1 MDIAEFLVFG
11 GRVVPE
17 PAAPAARHIPEPP
30 RPSTTKKR
38 DIAALL
44 GPEATLYWPGGSG
57 GGGSRR
63 RVSGN
68 PVVRPH
74 ARTSPSCRRCGQFH
88 TTAEHEL
95 EETGSVPAQPG
106 RRAPRTASTAA
117 SSPPRPAQR
126 RPTSPASSPL
136 ALVRHAVA
144 AVRGP
149 GRFGDRKVFVFALW
163 QRVGRKLG
171 MSLDEFKQWLFSQHR
186 ARALQLARADLVSAM
201 DPKLV
206 ASSEIRVPGAE
217 FHFVVDPEPRG
228 AR

>member
-1 MDIAEFLVFG
+1 
-11 GRVVPE
+11 VV
-17 PAAPAARHIPEPP
+17 
-30 RPSTTKKR
+30 KKSSKQIER
-38 DIAALL
+38 DIAAFL

-57 GGGSRR
+57 GGGSRK

-74 ARTSPSCRRCGQFH
+74 ARTYPTCRRCGQFH

-95 EETGSVPAQPG
+95 EETGGVPAQPG
-106 RRAPRTASTAA
+106 RRAPRTKARRAASTAA
-117 SSPPRPAQR
+117 ITSARPAQR
-126 RPTSPASSPL
+126 RPTSPAQAPL

-144 AVRGP
+144 AVKGP
-149 GRFGDRKVFVFALW
+149 GRFGDRKVFVSALW
-163 QRVGRKLG
+163 QRVGRKVG

-186 ARALQLARADLVSAM
+186 AGAVQLARADLVAAM

-228 AR
+228 PR

>member
-1 MDIAEFLVFG
+1 MKKSSKQIERDL
-11 GRVVPE
+11 
-17 PAAPAARHIPEPP
+17 AAF
-30 RPSTTKKR
+30 
-38 DIAALL
+38 L

-57 GGGSRR
+57 GGGSRK

-95 EETGSVPAQPG
+95 EETGGVPAQPG
-106 RRAPRTASTAA
+106 RRAPRTKATRVASTAA
-117 SSPPRPAQR
+117 ITSARPAQR
-126 RPTSPASSPL
+126 RPTSPTQPPTQPPL

-144 AVRGP
+144 AVKGP
-149 GRFGDRKVFVFALW
+149 GRFGDRKVFVSALW

-171 MSLDEFKQWLFSQHR
+171 MSLDEFKRWLFSQHR
-186 ARALQLARADLVSAM
+186 AGALQLARADLVSAM
-201 DPKLV
+201 DPTLV

-228 AR
+228 RR